1 MSRKEEEW
9 APGGPVGS
17 GRCHP
22 CFLWTDSG
30 MTAPA
35 TSPDSPATEAKAPP
49 FGEGIALLWGYVRPR
64 LATISLGIFLGRAPG
79 RKHRPRC
86 ANEPHPAVSRAR
98 LEDIQAFKTGE
109 LITRVTSDTVLLR
122 EAAAT
127 SVVQIVNGTVSLIGT
142 VVLMAVLDLPLLGTT
157 LAALAIITVLFIILM
172 PKIGK
177 ADKQAQDAIGEV
189 GAALESGMRALRG
202 QRSSGHP
209 RRSSPG
215 RRRDPPRR

>member
-1 MSRKEEEW
+1 M
-9 APGGPVGS
+9 
-17 GRCHP
+17 
-22 CFLWTDSG
+22 
-30 MTAPA
+30 
-35 TSPDSPATEAKAPP
+35 
-49 FGEGIALLWGYVRPR
+49 
-64 LATISLGIFLGRAPG
+64 
-79 RKHRPRC
+79 
-86 ANEPHPAVSRAR
+86 
-98 LEDIQAFKTGE
+98 
-109 LITRVTSDTVLLR
+109 TSDTVLLR